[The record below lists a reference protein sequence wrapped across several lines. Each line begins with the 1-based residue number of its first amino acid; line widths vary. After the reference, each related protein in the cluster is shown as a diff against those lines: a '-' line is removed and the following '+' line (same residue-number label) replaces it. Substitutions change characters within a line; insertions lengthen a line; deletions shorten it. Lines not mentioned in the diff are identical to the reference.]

1 MIIIYVVLTCIQ
13 DASLLWSVCGKGS
26 SKVKMTITRG
36 LLFPSCVPRPK
47 ELLAVAAPA
56 LA

>member
-1 MIIIYVVLTCIQ
+1 MHTRHVTIVE
-13 DASLLWSVCGKGS
+13 WVCGKGS